1 MNIAFLYN
9 VRHRYPDPKKPKTLR
24 EADFDDP
31 ETTELQIK
39 YLKKLG
45 YKIFPIEANEEAY
58 FKLYRLKHKIDL
70 VFNVSEGLHG
80 NDREAQIPAML
91 EMLQIPYTGSG
102 HIASALGMN
111 KILSK
116 EAVAKA
122 GIKIP
127 VGLEIQKGADSQQ
140 SARQAFNKISPP
152 WVVKPVDR
160 GSSVGLY
167 LAKNIDELAEA
178 IEKSFEFSDKVLV
191 EEYIKGREATCG
203 LVEGL
208 RGQELYPLFPIEIIR
223 PGGALIWNYNDKYSG
238 ETNEICPGNFSEE
251 QKKEIQEM
259 SLAVHRA
266 LGLRHYSRTDFIIS
280 PRGIYFLET
289 YTLPGLTDESLLPK
303 ALLSAGVRYPEFLD
317 HLITLALKTR

>member
-1 MNIAFLYN
+1 M
-9 VRHRYPDPKKPKTLR
+9 LR
-24 EADFDDP
+24 VGVIRGGIGHEY
-31 ETTELQIK
+31 EVSLRTGSSV
-39 YLKKLG
+39 LKNLD
-45 YKIFPIEANEEAY
+45 
-58 FKLYRLKHKIDL
+58 KHKYQTRDILIDKAGL
-70 VFNVSEGLHG
+70 WHLDGLPIDPHSLAGLIDVAMIALHG
-80 NDREAQIPAML
+80 EFGEDGQIQNLFDR
-91 EMLQIPYTGSG
+91 LQIPYTGSG
-102 HIASALGMN
+102 HLASALGMN

-140 SARQAFNKISPP
+140 FARQTFNKISPP

-167 LAKNIDELAEA
+167 LAKNIDELTEV

-251 QKKEIQEM
+251 QKKDIQEM

-289 YTLPGLTDESLLPK
+289 NTLPGLTDESLLPK

>member
-1 MNIAFLYN
+1 M
-9 VRHRYPDPKKPKTLR
+9 LR
-24 EADFDDP
+24 VGVIRGGIGHEY
-31 ETTELQIK
+31 EVSLRTGSSV
-39 YLKKLG
+39 LKNLD
-45 YKIFPIEANEEAY
+45 
-58 FKLYRLKHKIDL
+58 KHKYQTRDILIDKAGL
-70 VFNVSEGLHG
+70 WHLDGLPIDPHSLAGLIDVSMIALHG
-80 NDREAQIPAML
+80 EFGEDGQIQNLFDR
-91 EMLQIPYTGSG
+91 LQIPYTGSG

-116 EAVAKA
+116 ETVARA
-122 GIKIP
+122 GIKTP
-127 VGLEIQKGADSQQ
+127 VGLEIKKGENAEQ
-140 SARQAFNKISPP
+140 SARLAFGKISPP

-160 GSSVGLY
+160 GSSVGLF
-167 LAKNIDELAEA
+167 LAKNIDELATA
-178 IEKSFEFSDKVLV
+178 IEKSFEFTDVVLI

-208 RGQELYPLFPIEIIR
+208 RGEELYPLFPIEIIR
-223 PGGALIWNYNDKYSG
+223 PDGAQIWNYDDKYSG

-251 QKKEIQEM
+251 QKKAIQEM

-289 YTLPGLTDESLLPK
+289 NTLPGLTDASLLPK
-303 ALLSAGVRYPEFLD
+303 ALLAVGVNYSDFLD

>member
-1 MNIAFLYN
+1 M
-9 VRHRYPDPKKPKTLR
+9 LR
-24 EADFDDP
+24 VGVIRGGIGHEY
-31 ETTELQIK
+31 EVSLRTGSSV
-39 YLKKLG
+39 LKNLD
-45 YKIFPIEANEEAY
+45 
-58 FKLYRLKHKIDL
+58 KHKYQTRDILIDKAGL
-70 VFNVSEGLHG
+70 WHLDGLPIDPHSLAGLIDVSMIALHG
-80 NDREAQIPAML
+80 EFGEDGQIQNLFDR
-91 EMLQIPYTGSG
+91 LQIPYTGSG

-140 SARQAFNKISPP
+140 SARQTFNKISPP

-289 YTLPGLTDESLLPK
+289 NTLPGLTDESLLPK

>member
-1 MNIAFLYN
+1 M
-9 VRHRYPDPKKPKTLR
+9 LR
-24 EADFDDP
+24 VGVIRGGIGHEY
-31 ETTELQIK
+31 EVSLRTGSSV
-39 YLKKLG
+39 LKNLD
-45 YKIFPIEANEEAY
+45 
-58 FKLYRLKHKIDL
+58 KHKYQTRDILIDKAGL
-70 VFNVSEGLHG
+70 WHLDGLPIDPHSLAGLIDVAMIALHG
-80 NDREAQIPAML
+80 EFGEDGQIQNLFDR
-91 EMLQIPYTGSG
+91 LQIPYTGSG

-140 SARQAFNKISPP
+140 SARQTFNKISPP

-289 YTLPGLTDESLLPK
+289 NTLPGLTDESLLPK
-303 ALLSAGVRYPEFLD
+303 ALLSAGVNYSDFLD

>member
-1 MNIAFLYN
+1 M
-9 VRHRYPDPKKPKTLR
+9 LR
-24 EADFDDP
+24 VGVIRGGIGHEY
-31 ETTELQIK
+31 EVSLRTGSSV
-39 YLKKLG
+39 LKNLD
-45 YKIFPIEANEEAY
+45 
-58 FKLYRLKHKIDL
+58 KHKYQTRDILIDKAGL
-70 VFNVSEGLHG
+70 WHLDGLPIDPHSLAGLIDVSMIALHG
-80 NDREAQIPAML
+80 EFGEDGQIQNLFDR
-91 EMLQIPYTGSG
+91 LQIPYTGSG
-102 HIASALGMN
+102 HLASALGMN

-140 SARQAFNKISPP
+140 SARQTFNKISPP

-289 YTLPGLTDESLLPK
+289 NTLPGLTDESLLPK

>member
-1 MNIAFLYN
+1 M
-9 VRHRYPDPKKPKTLR
+9 LR
-24 EADFDDP
+24 VGVIRGGIGHEY
-31 ETTELQIK
+31 EVSLRTGSSV
-39 YLKKLG
+39 LKNLD
-45 YKIFPIEANEEAY
+45 
-58 FKLYRLKHKIDL
+58 KHKYQTRDILIDKAGL
-70 VFNVSEGLHG
+70 WHLDGLPIDPHSLAGLIDVAMIALHG
-80 NDREAQIPAML
+80 EFGEDGQIQNLFDR
-91 EMLQIPYTGSG
+91 LQIPYTGSG

-140 SARQAFNKISPP
+140 SARQTFNKISPP

-289 YTLPGLTDESLLPK
+289 NTLPGLTDESLLPK

>member
-1 MNIAFLYN
+1 M
-9 VRHRYPDPKKPKTLR
+9 LR
-24 EADFDDP
+24 VGVIRGGIGHEY
-31 ETTELQIK
+31 EVSLRTGSSV
-39 YLKKLG
+39 LKNLD
-45 YKIFPIEANEEAY
+45 
-58 FKLYRLKHKIDL
+58 KHKYQTRDILIDKAGL
-70 VFNVSEGLHG
+70 WHLDGLPIDPHSLAGLIDVSMIALHG
-80 NDREAQIPAML
+80 EFGEDGQIQNLFDR
-91 EMLQIPYTGSG
+91 LQIPYTGSG

-140 SARQAFNKISPP
+140 SARQTFNKISPP

-167 LAKNIDELAEA
+167 LAKNIDELAEV

-251 QKKEIQEM
+251 QKKDIQEM

-289 YTLPGLTDESLLPK
+289 NTLPGLTDESLLPK

>member
-1 MNIAFLYN
+1 M
-9 VRHRYPDPKKPKTLR
+9 LR
-24 EADFDDP
+24 VGVIRGGIGHEY
-31 ETTELQIK
+31 EVSLRTGSSV
-39 YLKKLG
+39 LKNLD
-45 YKIFPIEANEEAY
+45 
-58 FKLYRLKHKIDL
+58 KHKYQTRDILIDKAGL
-70 VFNVSEGLHG
+70 WHLDGLPIDPHSLAGLIDVAMIALHG
-80 NDREAQIPAML
+80 EFGEDGQIQNLFDR
-91 EMLQIPYTGSG
+91 LQIPYTGSG

>member
-1 MNIAFLYN
+1 M
-9 VRHRYPDPKKPKTLR
+9 LR
-24 EADFDDP
+24 VGVIRGGIGHEY
-31 ETTELQIK
+31 EVSLRTGSSV
-39 YLKKLG
+39 LKNLD
-45 YKIFPIEANEEAY
+45 
-58 FKLYRLKHKIDL
+58 KHKYQTRDILIDKAGL
-70 VFNVSEGLHG
+70 WHLDGLPIDPHSLAGLIDVAMIALHG
-80 NDREAQIPAML
+80 EFGEDGQIQNLFDR
-91 EMLQIPYTGSG
+91 LQIPYTGSG

-178 IEKSFEFSDKVLV
+178 IEKSLEFSDKVLV

-289 YTLPGLTDESLLPK
+289 NTLPGLTDESLLPK

-317 HLITLALKTR
+317 HLIILALKTR